1 MHTRGRFH
9 QHLRANFSRAQD
21 STLFLANGVRRMAH
35 KFGEFQ
41 LTSRA
46 NLDALNIGEIERRFF
61 RQTPCADNFLL
72 GEKVW

>member
-1 MHTRGRFH
+1 LKIYHRTILLGLISSAFAHKIRRF
-9 QHLRANFSRAQD
+9 F
-21 STLFLANGVRRMAH
+21 RRMAH

-46 NLDALNIGEIERRFF
+46 NLAALNIGEIERRFF
-61 RQTPCADNFLL
+61 RQTPCAGNFSL